1 MPLPS
6 QGIPSP
12 AARRKPLA
20 LYLVTFDIHGAPSPP
35 GNLYSSIYR
44 GIRQRFGGRHFCKD
58 FGQFCLVRSDES
70 VDTVKERAKAVIDRL
85 GNFFAARDIVVFSV
99 GGEISISR
107 GRCDDELRDFR
118 RFFVAAR

>member
-1 MPLPS
+1 MGTSLPV
-6 QGIPSP
+6 
-12 AARRKPLA
+12 ARRKPLT
-20 LYLVTFDIHGAPSPP
+20 LYLVTFDIHRAPSPP
-35 GNLYSSIYR
+35 GNLYSDIYR
-44 GIRQRFGGRHFCKD
+44 GIRRKFGGKHFCKD

-99 GGEISISR
+99 GDEISISR
-107 GRCDDELRDFR
+107 GRHDDELRDFR

>member
-1 MPLPS
+1 M
-6 QGIPSP
+6 
-12 AARRKPLA
+12 A

-44 GIRQRFGGRHFCKD
+44 GIQQRFGGNHFCKD

-70 VDTVKERAKAVIDRL
+70 VDTVKEQAKAVIDRL

-99 GGEISISR
+99 GSDISISR
-107 GRCDDELRDFR
+107 GRRDGELRDFR